1 MSSHQSQTH
10 LESESQSAQQLAEQ
24 SQTPQLGDHISENID
39 RAAERIG
46 SVWPIHSFVTANPLS
61 GFEDQPF
68 HEAVA
73 EAQRLFGGRGYPRP
87 SVFQQAWETGQ
98 IDPEIL
104 ANELESR
111 GIDRKPETLL
121 DELADAEAAHAADA
135 DIDPATE
142 TVDCVLSKWL
152 AAFVDKGKAAWPMPD
167 RDEGFYAA
175 WRAVAPV
182 DSDVPCSDSDALP
195 ETAPEALEDAL
206 SGSPESRWVDIV
218 EHHLAALPGWTGLI
232 KQRADDDADPWQ
244 TEYAITLREYLAVR
258 LTLVELL
265 DAPLEPDTTSSS
277 ADGTALETEPIAE
290 IWLTAWERSYRE
302 RLLSDIDT
310 SVTNPSQVNN
320 NARPAAQLVFC
331 IDTRSEII
339 RRHLEEQ
346 GHYETHGYAGFFGV
360 PMRYQG
366 YDSAT
371 ETDACPP
378 IVDAQHRIVDR
389 PAETD
394 DTAIASHE
402 RWTDL
407 TTATRKHFKRLKTD
421 VVAAFPFVEGA
432 GGAYGSAMTTRTL
445 FPSTVTKLRRAVD
458 ERIPSSGE
466 FCSPTL
472 EAHEHDDH
480 THADHAL
487 PQGMTFEEKVSAAET
502 AFDLMGWTDFARLVV
517 FTGHASHTTNNP
529 FDSSLDCGACAGNAG
544 GPNARVLATICNDEN
559 VKAELRE
566 RGFHIP
572 EDTVFLAGEHNT
584 TTDEITLFDGDVPE
598 SHQEDLEQ
606 LYADLER
613 ARAGAAAER
622 LESMTDADADEIDP
636 EAAVEEVER
645 KAVDW
650 AETRPEWGLAG
661 NASFVIG
668 PRELTEDENL
678 DGRAFL
684 HSYDWTTDP
693 EGDALEAIL
702 TGPLVVTQWI
712 NSQYYFATVDNGVY
726 GSGSKVTQNPVG
738 NVGVVQ
744 GNGGDLMTGLPLQS
758 LKVDDDQPYHQ
769 PLRLSTVIHAPLERV
784 TDILNRHDEVTQ
796 LLDNDWIGG
805 LTVIDP
811 EQDNQAF
818 HYQDGLEWEPEIGP
832 APAH

>member
-1 MSSHQSQTH
+1 MTTKSREH
-10 LESESQSAQQLAEQ
+10 SQS
-24 SQTPQLGDHISENID
+24 SQLGDYIDDSID

-46 SVWPIHSFVTANPLS
+46 AVWPIHSFVTANPLS
-61 GFEDQPF
+61 GFEDHPF

-73 EAQRLFGGRGYPRP
+73 EAERLFGGRGYPTP
-87 SVFQQAWETGQ
+87 AVFRQAWENGQ
-98 IDPEIL
+98 ISPEIL
-104 ANELESR
+104 ADELESH
-111 GIDRKPETLL
+111 GIDGDPETLL
-121 DELADAEAAHAADA
+121 EELADADAAQAAEADT
-135 DIDPATE
+135 DPATE
-142 TVDCVLSKWL
+142 AVDRVLSKWL
-152 AAFVDKGKAAWPMPD
+152 AAFVDEGRAAWPMPD

-175 WRAVAPV
+175 WRAVAPL
-182 DSDVPCSDSDALP
+182 DSNVPCDDSKALP
-195 ETAPEALEDAL
+195 ETALEALESILTDA
-206 SGSPESRWVDIV
+206 PESRWTDIA

-232 KQRADDDADPWQ
+232 KQRAADDTDPWQ
-244 TEYAITLREYLAVR
+244 TEYPITLREYLAVR
-258 LTLVELL
+258 LMLVDLL
-265 DAPLEPDTTSSS
+265 DAPLELETKSDSAEETT
-277 ADGTALETEPIAE
+277 LETEPLADC
-290 IWLTAWERSYRE
+290 WLTAWERSYRE
-302 RLLSDIDT
+302 RLLANIDT
-310 SVTNPSQVNN
+310 SVTDPSTAGD
-320 NARPAAQLVFC
+320 NARPAAQFVFC

-339 RRHLEEQ
+339 RRHLEGQ
-346 GHYETHGYAGFFGV
+346 GGYETHGYAGFFGV

-366 YDSAT
+366 HDSAA

-378 IVDAQHRIVDR
+378 IVDAQHRIVDQ
-389 PAETD
+389 PAEAD
-394 DTAIASHE
+394 DDVAARE
-402 RWTDL
+402 RWTGL
-407 TTATRKHFKRLKTD
+407 TTATRKHFKQLKTHA
-421 VVAAFPFVEGA
+421 VAAFPFVEGA
-432 GGAYGSAMTTRTL
+432 GGAYGSAMATRTL
-445 FPSTVTKLRRAVD
+445 FPSTVAKLRRAVD
-458 ERIPSSGE
+458 ERVPSPGE
-466 FCSPTL
+466 VCTPTL

-480 THADHAL
+480 THADHDL
-487 PQGMTFEEKVSAAET
+487 PQGMTFEEKVSYAET
-502 AFDLMGWTDFARLVV
+502 AFELMGWTEFARLVV

-529 FDSSLDCGACAGNAG
+529 FGSSLDCGACAGNAG

-559 VKAELRE
+559 VTAELRE

-572 EDTVFLAGEHNT
+572 EDTVFLAGEHDT

-598 SHQEDLEQ
+598 SHHEDLEQ
-606 LYADLER
+606 LRADLER
-613 ARAGAAAER
+613 AQAGAAAER
-622 LESMTDADADEIDP
+622 LESMTDADDPDP
-636 EAAVEEVER
+636 ETAVEEVER
-645 KAVDW
+645 KSADW

-668 PRELTEDENL
+668 PRELTEGENL

-684 HSYDWTTDP
+684 HSYDWTTDA

-758 LKVDDDQPYHQ
+758 LKIDDDQPYHQ

-784 TDILNRHDEVTQ
+784 TDILSRHDDVTQ

-818 HYQDGLEWEPEIGP
+818 HYQGDLEWDSPV
-832 APAH
+832 APAMN